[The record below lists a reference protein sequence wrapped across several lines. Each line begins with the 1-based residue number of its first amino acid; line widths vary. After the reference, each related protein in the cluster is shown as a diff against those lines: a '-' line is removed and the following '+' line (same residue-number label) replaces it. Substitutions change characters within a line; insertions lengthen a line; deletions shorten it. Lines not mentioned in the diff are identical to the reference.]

1 MFNFSATE
9 QKLLQSSGVDGLIL
23 FGSQAQGAAGTASD
37 FDVLVVGKKNG
48 KIYDLIYD
56 LLAEK
61 INRLT
66 DIDIVFAGNAPLEL
80 KHHAIKY
87 GQVLYQNHPAVFADF
102 KQQTMLELADFA
114 PYRAMFARA
123 TLARINP

>member
-1 MFNFSATE
+1 MLIFSPTE
-9 QKLLQSSGVDGLIL
+9 QKLLQNSGVDGLIL
-23 FGSQAQGAAGTASD
+23 FGSQAQGAAGSVSD
-37 FDVLVVGKKNG
+37 FDILVIGKKTD
-48 KIYDLIYD
+48 KAYDLIYD

-66 DIDIVFAGNAPLEL
+66 DIDIVFNAEAPLEL

-87 GQVLYQNHPAVFADF
+87 GQVLYQKHPAVFADF
-102 KQQTMLELADFA
+102 KQQTILELADFA
-114 PYRAMFARA
+114 PYRAIFQQA